1 MAINFGKINIS
12 NSTSLPL
19 DPIDIFRRLPKPEGI
34 NDLYAS
40 QSDVLKQWN
49 ARRAEQDLVIKLHT
63 GGGKTLV
70 GLLIAKAIMNETQ
83 LPVVYLCPTIQLV
96 KQTLSKAHTYSI
108 PAEEFTPNHSDLPVN
123 VKNAESLLICT
134 YDKMFN
140 GFSVFGVHGST
151 KIPIQLGGIIID
163 DAHVS
168 MSALRQKFTLNIRQ
182 DTFKDVY
189 QHITTLFAPDFEDAQ
204 AIRTYQDIISG
215 LDAGNILEVP
225 YWAWNQKIDQVANLI
240 RRDMHN
246 KDDFKY
252 VWPLIRDD
260 LRYCHCLISN
270 KEISIVPFFP
280 LVEKIPS
287 FAQCKKRIYMS
298 ATISDDSSI
307 LRTYGVD
314 IKAAQEPIK
323 TDTVAGIGER
333 MILIPELTK
342 FGKSIDPLDLVKKLL
357 KETDLSMNNKVV
369 LTPSKFLA
377 EKFADVANTFENS
390 ASVEATIHK
399 IQTGTERGN
408 FVFANRYDGIDLAG
422 DACRILVLFGL
433 PSGRSSYDLYRAKIL
448 SEDTEINN
456 AIAQKLEQGL
466 GRSTRGGADYSA
478 VLLLGSDLIQWI
490 GIKKHHR
497 SLTFGTRAHLEM
509 GKMMSETIDDYDSL
523 ISATL
528 QCLDRD
534 QDWINF
540 HANTLASYPQEEVTD
555 TISLSVAQ
563 IERKAFE
570 LFQKASYSKAVAA
583 IQKFIEENPAL
594 DKQRIGWLK
603 QYAACIAYYGNL
615 PMWVDLQKGAA
626 NKNNHL
632 YTYKNELEFVP
643 IVPNQ
648 QAKEIAGNMAG
659 YGDGLFKQAATK
671 YVHEIGLH
679 LTAMASSSQFEEALA
694 NLGTSLGFSVDRPD
708 KKYRKGPDALWILND
723 KHILVIEAKN
733 KKEMTSLVNKEE
745 YGQLLASMVWTET
758 NYEGYKVTGIIVAP
772 NKQHTADVTLAENTL
787 IVDIVQIEHLC
798 NVAEQLINSLA
809 EQTLDDQSLEVYCEK
824 KLTEYSLKGDFIV
837 QKYFTV
843 I

>member
-1 MAINFGKINIS
+1 MAINFDKINIS

-96 KQTLSKAHTYSI
+96 KQTLNKAHTYSI
-108 PAEEFTPNHSDLPVN
+108 PAEEFTPGNDLPIN
-123 VKNAESLLICT
+123 VKNAESILICT

-140 GFSVFGVHGST
+140 GLSVFGVHGST
-151 KIPIQLGGIIID
+151 RVPIQLGGIIID

-168 MSALRQKFTLNIRQ
+168 MSALRQKFTFNIRENE
-182 DTFKDVY
+182 FKEVY
-189 QHITTLFAPDFEDAQ
+189 QYITTLFTADFEDAQ
-204 AIRTYQDIISG
+204 AIGTYQDIING
-215 LDAGNILEVP
+215 LDKGNILEVP
-225 YWAWNQKIDQVANLI
+225 YWAWNQKIDQIASLI
-240 RRDMHN
+240 RRDLQN
-246 KDDFKY
+246 SDDFKF
-252 VWPLIRDD
+252 VWPLIRDN
-260 LRYCHCLISN
+260 LKYCHCLISN
-270 KEISIVPFFP
+270 KEISIVPLFP
-280 LVEKIPS
+280 LVEQIPS
-287 FAQCKKRIYMS
+287 FEKCKKRIYMS

-333 MILIPELTK
+333 MILIPELTN
-342 FGKSIDPLDLVKKLL
+342 FGKGIDPLDLVKKLL
-357 KETDLSMNNKVV
+357 QETDLSKHNKVV
-369 LTPSKFLA
+369 LTPSNAMAAKFS
-377 EKFADVANTFENS
+377 DVAETFES
-390 ASVEATIHK
+390 SSEVEAIIHK
-399 IQTGTERGN
+399 IQMGTERGN

-422 DACRILVLFGL
+422 DTCRILVLFGL

-478 VLLLGSDLIQWI
+478 VILLGSELIQWI

-497 SLTFGTRAHLEM
+497 SLTLGTRAHLEM

-528 QCLDRD
+528 QCLERD
-534 QDWINF
+534 PDWINF
-540 HANTLASYPQEEVTD
+540 HANTLASYPQEEVID
-555 TISLSVAQ
+555 AISLSVAQ

-570 LFQKASYSKAVAA
+570 LFQKGAHLKAVGA
-583 IQKFIEENPAL
+583 IQKFIEENPIL

-603 QYAACIAYYGNL
+603 QYAACIAYYGDL
-615 PMWVDLQKGAA
+615 PIWVDLQKGAA

-632 YTYKNELEFVP
+632 YAYKNELEFVP

-679 LTAMASSSQFEEALA
+679 LTATASSSQFEEALA

-708 KKYRKGPDALWILND
+708 KKYRKGPDVLWILNE

-787 IVDIVQIEHLC
+787 IVDIVQIEYLC

-824 KLTEYSLKGDFIV
+824 KLAEYSLKGDLIV